1 MKIIE
6 IENRRDI
13 IVEVIKN
20 RRDIITMNDDLLI
33 LICEKSFD
41 EVSIDEIDE
50 KFSRMI
56 LFVTIDLLKNLFK
69 SSIVVIVTCFF
80 RLIKKS

>member
-1 MKIIE
+1 MILFVTINLLK
-6 IENRRDI
+6 DLFKSS
-13 IVEVIKN
+13 IVV
-20 RRDIITMNDDLLI
+20 LV
-33 LICEKSFD
+33 
-41 EVSIDEIDE
+41 VSIDEIDE

-80 RLIKKS
+80 KLIKKS